1 MKPFGGTLMKL
12 RQSKEADQV
21 SQENMEMV
29 RGLRALLEDPSTSEK
44 QKEEI
49 RRTFKDLLK
58 KTDHIIFNGKQE
70 KKSESE

>member
-1 MKPFGGTLMKL
+1 MKL

-29 RGLRALLEDPSTSEK
+29 RGLRALLEDPSTPEK

-49 RRTFKDLLK
+49 RRKISDFLT
-58 KTDHIIFNGKQE
+58 QVVM
-70 KKSESE
+70 